1 MLVMHRKVITRKI
14 NKLGWAPRI
23 NWADKTVDSEPHI
36 TSKTA
41 RYLFVKAD
49 TSKTWNRSIRVVSL
63 RRLFTSMIWG
73 PQLFFGFLRLKR
85 IIRYCSLILLNLS
98 NRNSYPLII
107 LFSSIRGG
115 DIQQSCGKLN
125 CGSQDKNPDNNW
137 FQKRRNALQND
148 YVIPQ

>member
-1 MLVMHRKVITRKI
+1 MLVMHMKVITRKI

-41 RYLFVKAD
+41 RYLRVEAD

-63 RRLFTSMIWG
+63 RRLFTSTIWG
-73 PQLFFGFLRLKR
+73 PQIVFGFLRLKR

-98 NRNSYPLII
+98 NRKSYPLII
-107 LFSSIRGG
+107 LFSSIRSG
-115 DIQQSCGKLN
+115 DIQQPCGKLN

-137 FQKRRNALQND
+137 FQKRRSALQND